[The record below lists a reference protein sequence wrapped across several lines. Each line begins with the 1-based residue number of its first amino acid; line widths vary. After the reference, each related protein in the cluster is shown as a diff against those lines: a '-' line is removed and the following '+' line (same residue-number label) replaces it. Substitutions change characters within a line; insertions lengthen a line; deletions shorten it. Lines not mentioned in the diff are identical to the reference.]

1 MTHHDLLI
9 DSLMTHLY
17 SAYNKGRNDETW
29 DFYHDGEVI
38 AQEILETVEEFQ
50 QMRAKLGKEV
60 TYLKPRPKWR
70 ASD

>member
-9 DSLMTHLY
+9 DSLMTYLY
-17 SAYNKGRNDETW
+17 AAYNKGRNDETW
-29 DFYHDGEVI
+29 DFYNDGEVK

-50 QMRAKLGKEV
+50 QMRAKLGKK
-60 TYLKPRPKWR
+60 TLYLKPRPQWR

>member
-9 DSLMTHLY
+9 DSLMTYLY
-17 SAYNKGRNDETW
+17 AAYNKGRNNETW
-29 DFYHDGEVI
+29 DFYKDGEVI

-50 QMRAKLGKEV
+50 EMRSKV
-60 TYLKPRPKWR
+60 TTQWR

>member
-9 DSLMTHLY
+9 DSLMTYLY
-17 SAYNKGRNDETW
+17 AAYNRGRNNETW
-29 DFYHDGEVI
+29 DYYHEGKVI

-50 QMRAKLGKEV
+50 QMRANVGRKV
-60 TYLKPRPKWR
+60 TYLKSRPIWR

>member
-9 DSLMTHLY
+9 DALMTHLY
-17 SAYNKGRNDETW
+17 SAYNKGRNNEPW
-29 DFYHDGEVI
+29 DFYDDGEVI

-50 QMRAKLGKEV
+50 QMRAKLGTEV
-60 TYLKPRPKWR
+60 TYFKSKPQWR

>member
-9 DSLMTHLY
+9 DSLMTYLY
-17 SAYNKGRNDETW
+17 AAYNKGRNDELW
-29 DFYHDGEVI
+29 DHYHDGEVI

-50 QMRAKLGKEV
+50 QMRSNITKKI
-60 TYLKPRPKWR
+60 RWR